1 MNIEEQIRR
10 YIYKKVDKLKKAGD
24 STQLQCVYP
33 DAINC
38 VLGHDECYNNL
49 GGYGDN
55 YSMIIGKYKICG
67 SMRFGIATV
76 ELMEDKE

>member
-10 YIYKKVDKLKKAGD
+10 YIYKSVDKLRKAGD
-24 STQLQCVYP
+24 SVQLKCVYP
-33 DAINC
+33 DAINY

-67 SMRFGIATV
+67 AMRFGIATV
-76 ELMEDKE
+76 ELIEDK